1 MKLTD
6 IDKTI
11 LDEGI
16 LDYVKAGI
24 GTLGYAAGYDPA
36 KKYANE
42 LLEKNHFMSGF
53 VQKMSG
59 MLATVWPKVTD
70 NKEKFSAAEEKQKLF
85 AQNKPVIFSGVT
97 VQPGDPRYST
107 AKSQNDR
114 ILKAG
119 PLDFNMA
126 SYLMEV
132 IKTYCQGVDISAQ
145 QGAIQGLCQ
154 QVEAAYPETRGIK
167 ELRGIGEL
175 IYGAI
180 KKAEPKTPTPQE
192 QATSAIFKNMMANL
206 SKLKEEELKDLIAA
220 AQKQQQAM
228 Y

>member
-16 LDYVKAGI
+16 LDYLNVGLS
-24 GTLGYAAGYDPA
+24 TLGAAAGVS
-36 KKYANE
+36 KGNKYASE
-42 LLEKNHFMSGF
+42 ILEKNHFISTF
-53 VQKMSG
+53 TQKMSG

-70 NKEKFSAAEEKQKLF
+70 NKEKFAAAQEKQKLF

-114 ILKAG
+114 VLNAG

-132 IKTYCQGVDISAQ
+132 IKKYCGTIDISAQ

-167 ELRGIGEL
+167 ELKGIGSLVYE
-175 IYGAI
+175 AV
-180 KKAEPKTPTPQE
+180 KKAQGKITSPEE
-192 QATSAIFKNMMANL
+192 QATSVTFKNMLANL
-206 SKLKEEELKDLIAA
+206 PKLKEEELKELIDA

>member
-6 IDKTI
+6 IDKTV

-24 GTLGYAAGYDPA
+24 GTMAAAAGYD
-36 KKYANE
+36 KGKRYASDI
-42 LLEKNHFMSGF
+42 LEKNHFISGF
-53 VQKMSG
+53 VQKMTG
-59 MLATVWPKVTD
+59 MLATVWPKITD
-70 NKEKFSAAEEKQKLF
+70 NKQKYGAAQEKQKLF
-85 AQNKPVIFSGVT
+85 AQNKPVMFSGTT
-97 VQPGDPRYST
+97 VQPGDPRYTT
-107 AKSQNDR
+107 AKTQNDQ

-132 IKTYCQGVDISAQ
+132 IKKYSASVNISNYEGQIQ
-145 QGAIQGLCQ
+145 QLCQ

-167 ELRGIGEL
+167 ELKGIGAL
-175 IYGAI
+175 IYEAI

-192 QATSAIFKNMMANL
+192 AATSAIFKNMMANL
-206 SKLKEEELKDLIAA
+206 PKLKEEELKDLIAA